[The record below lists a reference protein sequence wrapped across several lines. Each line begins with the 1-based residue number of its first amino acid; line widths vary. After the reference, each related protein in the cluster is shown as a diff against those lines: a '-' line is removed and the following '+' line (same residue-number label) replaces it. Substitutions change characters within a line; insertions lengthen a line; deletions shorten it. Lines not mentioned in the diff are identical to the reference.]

1 MHNNSPVAKNQK
13 LNLIQAFRGLAALLV
28 VLFHATQISEA
39 QFNYL
44 FLNNFFIFGDS
55 GVDLFFVL
63 SGFIIFYI
71 HRSDINVKT
80 KFKSFILKRFVRIY
94 PFYWLLTILALF
106 SYFFVPALWDKTYT
120 LTSLGGIIKSIFLIP
135 QEQYPVVGVGWTLS
149 YELLFYF
156 MFSLLIFLRPKLSVP
171 IVSGWLLLTLGL
183 FFLETFSSFE
193 ATPFYLKF
201 LFSRYNLEFIF
212 GVIAAY
218 LVYKIRFKIKVN
230 QAFLVLNLGVIL
242 FALCCIFFKP
252 GELLNIRII
261 AYGISSMLIILG
273 AALIDL
279 IAPLKIPTFLL
290 HLGNASYSIYLTNKT
305 LLRLLSGGALEVK
318 LERAFGYF
326 LTMSLIIVV
335 TVALGCL
342 VYSSVEKPLLE
353 FSRKKLVKRYSQ

>member
-94 PFYWLLTILALF
+94 PIYWLLTILALF

-120 LTSLGGIIKSIFLIP
+120 LTLGGIIKSIFLIP